1 MEGLTILKL
10 LNPILRFLGFAK
22 KQTEK
27 KYAIHKLYKNL
38 GVAAKNE
45 DFDSLYNQ
53 ALYNFEHKRI
63 KHSQLV
69 DLFKLTSAKKSLQNE
84 YYNKTEGLFYDDLNT
99 NLNVVAKFEELK
111 DSNINLQKE
120 VIEFLEIFNDKVNES
135 KLPKEVE
142 TSDSLR
148 EIKEQVDK
156 LFLHNINIHL
166 PEQLKEINGL
176 RKNNNHNAVIDLLTY
191 YKEKKW
197 AELTPEL
204 KYSVTLNFAITYFD
218 LGEKKKGAKFFI
230 ELQDFNIKQEEAW
243 GYASLGYALLGDT
256 EKSIEY
262 AHKALEKNTE
272 NIYAYLGLLF
282 SKEDTMDANELD
294 TLIPKHIQDK
304 PEIAINIGTYLE
316 KKKEFERAFEIFEKI
331 NLNHPEMDSF
341 KCDVLVQLGNNR
353 MISLEHMDYFF
364 FNQLDED
371 SISKVKYASEK
382 FEEAWTYLKNTD
394 LRNSRWYILTNKG
407 VSYKVLGKKDKA
419 EEDFKASLELNKNFF
434 TYRHLLLLKM
444 DANENAAELIK
455 EIETLKLTE
464 EEIQELTIFK
474 ADELFA
480 SGKNED
486 ALKLLLEQLPKIK
499 SPELTRQ
506 YLSMITETYI
516 RLNNLEEAEKYALN
530 FAETNPEDPISFYN
544 LSKIYLSKS
553 EVEQGSEYLM
563 KAKALLNEKTPRFI
577 ADFIADKFNEIGEY
591 KLSADTLELI
601 ANPNI
606 LSKVTRKLITAYYHS
621 GNHKKAINI
630 SLELL
635 KKNPE
640 DPFLIDII
648 SSIYETTEKYDE
660 AISTIESYLEKHP
673 DDKFMLA
680 KVSMN
685 YCKKEDYESG
695 TKVLDKITDYSQIPL
710 QVQFLIAH
718 AYIQNKNF
726 TKGLEIAY
734 NLRTENYADPSVHTR
749 YVQCVTSMEN
759 QASEVYFPNV
769 ISNNCYVVLKDKNE
783 RKYEF
788 LIVDKSKYPNEI
800 SIDEPLAKNL
810 INNPILGEIELN
822 GEILTVQ
829 SILWKY
835 TYALHDS
842 MDQLSVRFGNTQP
855 IKVFKLKEGDNPLE
869 QFQDI
874 FKSIDKNQ
882 EFDKQLE
889 ELYLK
894 GKSTIGVNANLS
906 NLSPLK
912 YWSKL
917 MNSWDIGITSI
928 GTTFEFQIGLQLLAS
943 NKPIIFDIIS
953 LLTLLH
959 IDAFE
964 TLSKLVNKKYVTKST
979 IEIIEKEIAD
989 LDSSLDGETL
999 MVNKIGGQ
1007 YLRHIITIDDKKR
1020 HLKNLQHFL
1029 TEVRTYCEI
1038 VIPELS
1044 ENYID
1049 KKEKDKLF
1057 GISFNDT
1064 IIVSKEKD
1072 CILCSDDLFFRLLC
1086 FNEDKINGIS
1096 TFNLLMY
1103 LERNKNI
1110 EGQKSLEYL
1119 EKLIKLN
1126 YRNIPSNA
1134 KLLYKIFQDSGYQ
1147 IKQPYINA
1155 CDFINSN
1162 FIPDVEGSK
1171 LIIDFLYEVYI
1182 SSSITTTKS
1191 FVTQHILSKL
1201 FAGRNAVLIKRY
1213 LIALLDTRFFLL
1225 PTQREEILQ
1234 ILRTF

>member
-1 MEGLTILKL
+1 MEGLTLLKL
-10 LNPILRFLGFAK
+10 LNPILKFLGFAK

-27 KYAIHKLYKNL
+27 NYAIHKLYKNL
-38 GVAAKNE
+38 GVAAKKE

-53 ALYNFEHKRI
+53 TLYDFEHKRI

-69 DLFKLTSAKKSLQNE
+69 DLFKLTTAKKSLQNE

-120 VIEFLEIFNDKVNES
+120 VIEFLEIFNDKLNES

-156 LFLHNINIHL
+156 LFLHNKNIHL

-176 RKNNNHNAVIDLLTY
+176 RKNNNHNAVIDLLTN
-191 YKEKKW
+191 YKENKW
-197 AELTPEL
+197 TELTPEL

-218 LGEKKKGAKFFI
+218 LGEKKKGAKYFI
-230 ELQDFNIKQEEAW
+230 ELQDFNINQEEAW

-353 MISLEHMDYFF
+353 MISLEHKDDFF

-563 KAKALLNEKTPRFI
+563 KAKTLLNEKTPRFI

-591 KLSADTLELI
+591 KLSAETLELI

-621 GNHKKAINI
+621 GNHKKAINT

-680 KVSMN
+680 KISMN

-695 TKVLDKITDYSQIPL
+695 AKVLDKITDYSQIPL

-734 NLRTENYADPSVHTR
+734 KLRTENYADPSVHTR

-783 RKYEF
+783 KKYEF
-788 LIVDKSKYPNEI
+788 IIVDKSKYPNEI

-810 INNPILGEIELN
+810 IDKPILGEVELN

-989 LDSSLDGETL
+989 LEGSLDGETL

-1007 YLRHIITIDDKKR
+1007 YLRHIITVDDKKR

-1103 LERNKNI
+1103 QERNKNI
-1110 EGQKSLEYL
+1110 EGQNSLEYL

-1134 KLLYKIFQDSGYQ
+1134 KLLYKIFQDCGYQ

-1155 CDFINSN
+1155 CDFINPN

-1201 FAGRNAVLIKRY
+1201 FAGRNAGLIKRY